1 MPTIPSKRK
10 QIVGGGVG
18 MKGIVS
24 ALAMNPTEDGILA
37 AGTFTRN
44 IALYGSRGS
53 GELIGTFSIAKSEA
67 DRHIGGKG
75 ITQLLWS
82 PCGRYLYV
90 AERKSQGMLVY
101 DVRVTGQLLGW
112 LQGRRAVS
120 NQRLKADIIATGEN
134 GSHEI
139 WAGGTDGITRVWKD
153 PFATVGQKETDWEWK
168 VHDGKFAFYN
178 HFNCIAW
185 VFRVLTVFET
195 LSPVRFYIQAA
206 AFWRPVLV
214 RNITLTTTQLMKR
227 VIFQQNLWM
236 RAITA

>member
-10 QIVGGGVG
+10 QMVGGGVG

-24 ALAMNPTEDGILA
+24 ALAMNPNEVGILA

-44 IALYGSRGS
+44 IALYGARGS

-101 DVRVTGQLLGW
+101 DIRVTGQLLGW

-134 GSHEI
+134 ESHAI
-139 WAGGTDGITRVWKD
+139 WAGGTDGVTRVWKD
-153 PFATVGQKETDWEWK
+153 PFVTVGQKEPDCEWQ
-168 VHDGKFAFYN
+168 VHGGESLSAF
-178 HFNCIAW
+178 IRA
-185 VFRVLTVFET
+185 VFSGFLSTNSISRPSHQCSSASRRRCFGDLFRSET
-195 LSPVRFYIQAA
+195 LS
-206 AFWRPVLV
+206 
-214 RNITLTTTQLMKR
+214 
-227 VIFQQNLWM
+227 
-236 RAITA
+236 